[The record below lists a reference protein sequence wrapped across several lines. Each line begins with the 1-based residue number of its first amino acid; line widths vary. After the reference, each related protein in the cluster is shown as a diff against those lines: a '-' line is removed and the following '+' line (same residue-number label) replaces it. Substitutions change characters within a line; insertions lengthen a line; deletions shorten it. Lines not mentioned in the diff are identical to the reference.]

1 MLEYLRAI
9 DALPRA
15 ISEGQVLG
23 VALHEGA
30 PLHEPARRLR
40 EQRLGEI
47 DPATPGIGYL
57 GQEVSGA
64 AADLQHSVLGTCRE
78 QGQDATDPLALDVP
92 DQRTRVIVELLD
104 VVLLD
109 HRVVP
114 RLELAEIAKG
124 ARAHDRPTDRGVD
137 TNRPAFT
144 MSSIAPVLRQ
154 GCRARS
160 ARRRAARG
168 HRAAPSR
175 RARGDVEALPRT
187 GASRRT
193 ASGEWETGIA
203 PVAGS
208 RTPRT
213 GRLIARGRAR
223 RRRLRSDRR
232 SRIRYTT
239 TRCQARPPMAAASA
253 Y

>member
-23 VALHEGA
+23 VALHERS

-40 EQRLGEI
+40 QQRLREI
-47 DPATPGIGYL
+47 EPATPGIGYL
-57 GQEVSGA
+57 GQDVSGA
-64 AADLQHSVLGTCRE
+64 AADLQHSIPGACSE

-92 DQRTRVIVELLD
+92 DQRARVIVELLD

-124 ARAHDRPTDRGVD
+124 ARATDRPTDRGVD

-144 MSSIAPVLRQ
+144 CP
-154 GCRARS
+154 
-160 ARRRAARG
+160 
-168 HRAAPSR
+168 
-175 RARGDVEALPRT
+175 
-187 GASRRT
+187 AS
-193 ASGEWETGIA
+193 
-203 PVAGS
+203 
-208 RTPRT
+208 
-213 GRLIARGRAR
+213 
-223 RRRLRSDRR
+223 LRSSDKVAEPDQREGEQPVGAEQCR
-232 SRIRYTT
+232 HDEREE
-239 TRCQARPPMAAASA
+239 A
-253 Y
+253 